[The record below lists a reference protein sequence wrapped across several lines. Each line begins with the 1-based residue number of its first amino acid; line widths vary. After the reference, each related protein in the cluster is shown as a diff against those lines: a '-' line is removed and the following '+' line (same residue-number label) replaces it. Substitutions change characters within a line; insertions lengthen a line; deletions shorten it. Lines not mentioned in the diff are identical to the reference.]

1 MSLNPAALIHIGAD
15 RRRPSA
21 ESPAQPQNFC
31 GVLRRVFR
39 QARPCWWHLAGI
51 LALTLLSTPLALL
64 TPLPLKIVVDSVIG
78 KQPAP
83 RLLQQVLPAGWET
96 AWIALLGAAAVLL
109 LSIGVLAQL
118 QSLAS
123 WLLQTYTGEKV
134 VLDFRARLFR
144 HVQRLSL
151 SFHDGRGSADTAYRI
166 QHDAPSIQLILI
178 QGVVPLITAGFAFA
192 GMAIVTMSIDWQLA
206 VIAFVISPALAW
218 LARASSWKV
227 HDGWHKVKELDSSA
241 MSVLNEVLAAM
252 RLVKAFGREHD
263 QDARFVARSS
273 KRMRSQVKLAF
284 VQAAYYNLTGLLIM
298 LAGAVA
304 LLVGAMHVRSGKLTL
319 GELLIVMAYMG
330 QLYEPLRTMS
340 TKIPELQSW
349 MVGMERAFA
358 LLDEV
363 PEPLESS
370 ASVALDKAQGR
381 IQFEGVSFSYG
392 NGRRVLDDVS
402 FTVEPG
408 MRVGIVGSTGSGKST
423 LVSLLTRFYDVS
435 EGHIRLDGRD
445 VREYRLRDLRE
456 QFAIVLQEPALFSG
470 SAAENIAFAR
480 PGASKEEIVRA
491 AKLAKAHEFITQLP
505 NGYQTEVGERGAR
518 LSGGERQRIAIAR
531 AFLKNA
537 PIIILDEP
545 TSAVDMK
552 TEAAVIAAITDLL
565 QGRTCFMIAHRLS
578 SLQRC
583 DVLLR
588 FEDGKLR
595 LVENDVCGTLP
606 RIAQAENR
614 FTSAKVEAGLVAVN

>member
-1 MSLNPAALIHIGAD
+1 MSLNPAALIHIGVD

-21 ESPAQPQNFC
+21 ERPARPQNFC
-31 GVLRRVFR
+31 GVLRRVFH

-64 TPLPLKIVVDSVIG
+64 MPLPLKIVVDSIIG

-83 RLLQQVLPAGWET
+83 RLLHQLLPAGWAT
-96 AWIALLGAAAVLL
+96 SWIALLGAAAVLL

-123 WLLQTYTGEKV
+123 WLLQTYTGEKL
-134 VLDFRARLFR
+134 VLDFRTRLFW

-178 QGVVPLITAGFAFA
+178 QGIVPFITAAFAFA

-206 VIAFVISPALAW
+206 VIAFVISPALGW
-218 LARASSWKV
+218 LARASSRKV

-241 MSVLNEVLAAM
+241 MSVLNEVLSAM
-252 RLVKAFGREHD
+252 RLIKAFGREHD
-263 QDARFVARSS
+263 QDERFVTRSG
-273 KRMRSQVKLAF
+273 KRMRSQVRLAF
-284 VQAAYYNLTGLLIM
+284 VQAAYYNLTGFLIT

-330 QLYEPLRTMS
+330 QLYEPLRTIS

-370 ASVALDKAQGR
+370 NAAALDKAQGR
-381 IQFEGVSFSYG
+381 IEFEGVSFSYS
-392 NGRRVLDDVS
+392 NGRRVLDNVS
-402 FTVEPG
+402 FTIEPG
-408 MRVGIVGSTGSGKST
+408 TRVGIVGPTGSGKST
-423 LVSLLTRFYDVS
+423 LVGLLTRFYDVS
-435 EGHIRLDGRD
+435 EGRILLDGREL
-445 VREYRLRDLRE
+445 REYRLRDLRE
-456 QFAIVLQEPALFSG
+456 QFAIVLQDPVLFSG
-470 SAAENIAFAR
+470 SVAENIAFAR
-480 PGASKEEIVRA
+480 PDASKEEIVEA
-491 AKLAKAHEFITQLP
+491 AALAKAHEFITQLP

-531 AFLKNA
+531 AFLKDA

-552 TEAAVIAAITDLL
+552 TEAAVIAATNDLL

-578 SLQRC
+578 SLERC

-588 FEDGKLR
+588 FEEGKLHS
-595 LVENDVCGTLP
+595 VENDVRGTLR

-614 FTSAKVEAGLVAVN
+614 FSNAPARPELVGVN